1 MPGGIKMLSI
11 QEIWKTVEDLLESEL
26 TKISLDTW
34 IKTAKPLHI
43 EQDIFTI
50 EAPSEFN
57 RDILKSRYIPLLT
70 NTIKVVTNKEYQ
82 VEVVIKDTQN
92 ESINI
97 ISDDEINTHSS
108 ILNPKYTF
116 DTFVR
121 GNGNQFAHAGAV
133 AVAECPAKRYNPYFI
148 YGGVGLGKTHLMH
161 AIGHYILEQ
170 NQDANVLYV
179 TSEKFTN
186 ELINSI
192 KDDKNEEFRN
202 KYRNIDVLLID
213 DIQFIVGKERTQE
226 EFFHTFNALY
236 EAQKQIIISSDK
248 APKEIATLEERLRS
262 RFEWGLIAD
271 IQAPDVETRIAILRK
286 KAQLEKF
293 DVPDNVLAYIAEN
306 IVSNIREL
314 EGALNRVVAY
324 ASLSNSNLDI
334 DLAKECLKQFISD
347 KKVKDI
353 NPNTIMK
360 TVGRYFDINPELF
373 LGKKR
378 SRDITY
384 PRQIAM
390 YLCRELTDLSF
401 PKIGSSFG
409 GRDHSTVLH
418 AYDKIS
424 EEIEK
429 IPETRRAVSEMKKN
443 ILGK

>member
-43 EQDIFTI
+43 KQDIFTI

-108 ILNPKYTF
+108 VLNPKYTF

-121 GNGNQFAHAGAV
+121 GDGNQFAHAGAV

-286 KAQLEKF
+286 KHNLRSSMCPIMF
-293 DVPDNVLAYIAEN
+293 WHILLRI
-306 IVSNIREL
+306 
-314 EGALNRVVAY
+314 
-324 ASLSNSNLDI
+324 LS
-334 DLAKECLKQFISD
+334 
-347 KKVKDI
+347 
-353 NPNTIMK
+353 
-360 TVGRYFDINPELF
+360 R
-373 LGKKR
+373 
-378 SRDITY
+378 
-384 PRQIAM
+384 
-390 YLCRELTDLSF
+390 
-401 PKIGSSFG
+401 
-409 GRDHSTVLH
+409 
-418 AYDKIS
+418 IS
-424 EEIEK
+424 E
-429 IPETRRAVSEMKKN
+429 N
-443 ILGK
+443 

>member
-1 MPGGIKMLSI
+1 MLLSA
-11 QEIWKTVEDLLESEL
+11 QEIWNKTEKLLDGEL

-34 IKTAKPLHI
+34 IKTVKPLNI
-43 EQDIFTI
+43 KNDTFTL

-57 RDILKSRYIPLLT
+57 RDILKSRYLT
-70 NTIKVVTNKEYQ
+70 LISNAVKTVTNKEYT
-82 VEVVIKDTQN
+82 VEVLFKDV
-92 ESINI
+92 
-97 ISDDEINTHSS
+97 NTTPNPSEENPTAHSS

-133 AVAECPAKRYNPYFI
+133 AVAEFPAKRYNPFFL

-170 NQDANVLYV
+170 NPDSRVLYV
-179 TSEKFTN
+179 TAEKFTN
-186 ELINSI
+186 ELISSI
-192 KDDKNEEFRN
+192 RESKNEEFRN

-213 DIQFIVGKERTQE
+213 DIQFIIGKERTQE

-248 APKEIATLEERLRS
+248 APKDIITLEERLRS
-262 RFEWGLIAD
+262 RFEWGLLAD
-271 IQAPDVETRIAILRK
+271 IQAPDIETRIAILQK

-293 DVPDNVLAYIAEN
+293 NVPDDVHFYIADN

-324 ASLSNSNLDI
+324 ASLINSPLTVE
-334 DLAKECLKQFISD
+334 LTQECLKQMITSANA
-347 KKVKDI
+347 KEI
-353 NPNTIMK
+353 NPTSIMK
-360 TVGRYFDINPELF
+360 VVGRYFNINPELL

-384 PRQIAM
+384 PRQLAM
-390 YLCRELTDLSF
+390 FLCRELTDLSL
-401 PKIGSSFG
+401 PKIGKAFG
-409 GRDHSTVLH
+409 GRDHTTVLH
-418 AYDKIS
+418 AC
-424 EEIEK
+424 EK
-429 IPETRRAVSEMKKN
+429 IHDELQNNTEVRRAISEMKKN
-443 ILGK
+443 ITGK

>member
-1 MPGGIKMLSI
+1 MFFSI
-11 QEIWKTVEDLLESEL
+11 QDIWDKVVSLLEGEL

-34 IKTAKPLHI
+34 IKTVKAINIQHNV
-43 EQDIFTI
+43 FTL

-57 RDILKSRYIPLLT
+57 RDIIKSRYIPLIT
-70 NTIKVVTNKEYQ
+70 NAIKSVTNKEY
-82 VEVVIKDTQN
+82 EIDVILKDKNSTYDSN
-92 ESINI
+92 
-97 ISDDEINTHSS
+97 SDDKVSTHSS

-133 AVAECPAKRYNPYFI
+133 AVAEFPAKRYNPYFI

-170 NQDANVLYV
+170 NPESKVLYV

-192 KDDKNEEFRN
+192 RDDKNEEFRN

-248 APKEIATLEERLRS
+248 APKEIITLEERLRS
-262 RFEWGLIAD
+262 RFEWGLLAD
-271 IQAPDVETRIAILRK
+271 IQAPDIETRIAILKK
-286 KAQLEKF
+286 KAQMEKF
-293 DVPDNVLAYIAEN
+293 DVPDEIMLYIADN

-324 ASLSNSNLDI
+324 ASLTNSPLTAE
-334 DLAKECLKQFISD
+334 LTQECLKQMITSTNE
-347 KKVKDI
+347 KDI
-353 NPNTIMK
+353 TPIIIMK
-360 TVGRYFDINPELF
+360 TVSRYFDINPEHLT
-373 LGKKR
+373 GKKR
-378 SRDITY
+378 SRDVTY
-384 PRQIAM
+384 PRQLAM
-390 YLCRELTDLSF
+390 FLCRELTDLSL
-401 PKIGSSFG
+401 PKIGHAFG
-409 GRDHSTVLH
+409 GRDHTTVLH
-418 AYDKIS
+418 ACDKIQDDIQKNS
-424 EEIEK
+424 
-429 IPETRRAVSEMKKN
+429 ETRRAVSEMKKN
-443 ILGK
+443 ISGK

>member
-1 MPGGIKMLSI
+1 MLLSA
-11 QEIWKTVEDLLESEL
+11 QEIWNKTENLLDGEL

-34 IKTAKPLHI
+34 IKTVKPLNI
-43 EQDIFTI
+43 KNDTFTL

-57 RDILKSRYIPLLT
+57 RDILKSRYLT
-70 NTIKVVTNKEYQ
+70 LITNAVKTVTNKEYT
-82 VEVVIKDTQN
+82 VEVVFKDAN
-92 ESINI
+92 SAPNPPEENP
-97 ISDDEINTHSS
+97 NTHSS

-133 AVAECPAKRYNPYFI
+133 AVAEFPAKRYNPFFL

-170 NQDANVLYV
+170 NPDSRVLYV

-192 KDDKNEEFRN
+192 RDNKNEEFRN

-213 DIQFIVGKERTQE
+213 DIQFIIGKERTQE

-248 APKEIATLEERLRS
+248 APKEIMTLEERLRS
-262 RFEWGLIAD
+262 RFEWGLLAD
-271 IQAPDVETRIAILRK
+271 IQAPDIETRIAILQK

-293 DVPDNVLAYIAEN
+293 NVPDDVHFYIADN

-324 ASLSNSNLDI
+324 ASLINSPLTVE
-334 DLAKECLKQFISD
+334 LAQECLKQMITSANA
-347 KKVKDI
+347 KEI
-353 NPNTIMK
+353 NPTAIMK
-360 TVGRYFDINPELF
+360 VVGRYFNINPEHL
-373 LGKKR
+373 LSKKR

-384 PRQIAM
+384 PRQLAM
-390 YLCRELTDLSF
+390 FLCRELTDLSL
-401 PKIGSSFG
+401 PKIGKAFG
-409 GRDHSTVLH
+409 GRDHTTVLH
-418 AYDKIS
+418 AC
-424 EEIEK
+424 EK
-429 IPETRRAVSEMKKN
+429 IHDELQNNTEVRRAISEMKKN
-443 ILGK
+443 ITGK